1 MSLNFKV
8 FLIIIFHDFL
18 ICYEPGFMYRPLK
31 EHAEQSSHFFILKS
45 HLKPFL
51 PFRFTYH

>member
-1 MSLNFKV
+1 MNFKV

-18 ICYEPGFMYRPLK
+18 ICYELGFMYRALK